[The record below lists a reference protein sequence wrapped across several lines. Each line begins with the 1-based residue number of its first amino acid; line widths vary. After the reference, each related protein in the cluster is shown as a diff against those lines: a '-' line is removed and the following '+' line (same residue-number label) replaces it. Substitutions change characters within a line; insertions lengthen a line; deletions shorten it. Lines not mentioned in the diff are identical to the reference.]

1 MITVESTAELFAPMP
16 TELPNSKGHTFI
28 DGDTLRNSE
37 GNLLRIQGLDAPEI
51 LKLTTRGI
59 TPGTPGG
66 SEAFKQIQTLAGQF
80 GFHNVN
86 YLTNDDG
93 TPMLD
98 ATGKR
103 QMVRLTDDSGRDFT
117 ETLAKYGITDLGKY
131 SSPDEILA
139 WQWGQA
145 KKLDHVNNHFSNKK
159 LNEFEKA
166 KLAIDNAA
174 DAESWYK
181 KEFQK
186 VALNEKELAR
196 LTAPRQPGE
205 SILAYAMRQEE
216 AKNYNKYTVMQD
228 WQDRDINNKALH
240 PWAEGFDVGWTGAIE
255 GMYGMAEMIGEK
267 TGFNWIEEIGE
278 AGIARQRAYLADK
291 PELKMNALK
300 PVLDTEGNVI
310 GNEWDINSIGEF
322 FDYLGTNVAI
332 SIPYMGA
339 TMVGTALAP
348 VTKGASLALPVS
360 IYTGQTW
367 NEMEGTNKSATLAVA
382 SGVTQTLLD
391 RLGVKALMGTTR
403 GTLLSNTYR
412 DKLVKAVMQKNNVS
426 ASAARATI
434 NKLTRLESAKLLG
447 NAATIAKEQL
457 KARNLLKTLAKRGG
471 IGFATEGATEV
482 GQELTGYLAATYG
495 SDKQFDAVELQNRLL
510 NALIAGGTMGK
521 AFAIPGVA
529 YDAGAWADV
538 AVRQAPA
545 DANRLS
551 FAGSMANEEKRK
563 TGKVQDIKEIN
574 TKSAQSANTRTG
586 PTTKFSEKVS
596 AGKTKQKQKDTFDKV
611 KDMWGSIPVLW
622 KGSTRF
628 IFDEATQRG
637 SQAIRELASMFGGNL
652 QRIHSGEHFEEKKH
666 NQLSKYRNMIQSPAE
681 VAKAAGQGIINQK
694 ELSTVIQKFNKWVG
708 KKKRLN
714 WDNLPDEL
722 RQHEAWLAKWYSDT
736 KVLAD
741 TLYQDQKNA
750 RENNGKKFEVGY
762 LDNYLQRYKS
772 FNKVAIEKDSNGF
785 ANALVAEYNMDLN
798 TAKELTKEI
807 LDSGDVTDADSLFQ
821 VGRGRFIPAAHK
833 KRRLGLAEN
842 TAFDKYMENDAF
854 LNISNAAKS
863 ASRFITYQEFLG
875 DNNEKINEKLN
886 QALEQGVSQ
895 EKVNTIA
902 RQLQD
907 YLDAES
913 GNYKRIDNT
922 TMSKIQKNL
931 LFWTTMAGLPMAVIS
946 SFVELAIT
954 TRALTPAQISKTI
967 MSAAKE
973 FAGAAWSTIKDP
985 RFGSTER
992 QLAKEERQANIK
1004 RLGYF
1009 DWDVGAAQTTGA
1021 TENSHASRRLLD
1033 NFFRIILLQQWTDYT
1048 RSIRAS
1054 IASDFVMEKVNL
1066 IHEYRQE
1073 STMPLFEKDT
1083 IYTNEIQEAEEQL
1096 RNLGINVDR
1105 LIELNS
1111 VNQRAWTA
1119 EENKEFDDMMHQ
1131 AQANFVNE
1139 AIALPGTYNR
1149 PLFYQNQHLSLF
1161 TQFQGFIATFTANH
1175 IPRMWGE
1182 YIKRGTPA
1190 MKYNMFAVMTT
1201 MIALGF
1207 ASQYLKDLLKYGKPS
1222 PYLDDMEKL
1231 QRGIGSS
1238 GLLGVAERPINFFF
1252 PIYESS
1258 SKNSAEWL
1266 FNTISGEA
1274 ASLSNVARIYGAAEK
1289 FVEGNAEAGAYRVFK
1304 TTPFIGPFNQLNR
1317 NLASGIFGD

>member
-1 MITVESTAELFAPMP
+1 MITVESTAELFKPIA
-16 TELPNSKGHTFI
+16 TAIQDSGGHTFV
-28 DGDTLRNSE
+28 DGDTIRNEE
-37 GNLLRIQGLDAPEI
+37 GKLLRIEGLDAPET
-51 LKLTTRGI
+51 LKI
-59 TPGTPGG
+59 TENGFAPGTPGG
-66 SEAFKQIQTLAGQF
+66 TEAFIQISNLANQF
-80 GFHNVN
+80 GYNNIV
-86 YLTNDDG
+86 YLTNEDG
-93 TPMLD
+93 SPKMD
-98 ATGKR
+98 ATGTR
-103 QMVRLTDDSGRDFT
+103 QMVRLKDNSGRDFT

-131 SSPDEILA
+131 STPDEILA

-145 KKLDHVNNHFSNKK
+145 KKLDYVNNSFSDQK

-166 KLAIDNAA
+166 KLTIDNVA
-174 DAESWYK
+174 DSERWYE

-186 VALNEKELAR
+186 SALNEKQLAQ
-196 LTAPRQPGE
+196 LYAPRQPGE
-205 SILAYAMRQEE
+205 SIEAYAFRQQK
-216 AKNYNKYTVMQD
+216 AKQYNRFVVQQD
-228 WQDRDINNKALH
+228 WQDRDIDNKALH
-240 PWAEGFDVGWTGAIE
+240 PFTEGFDVGWTGAIE

-267 TGFNWIEEIGE
+267 TGFNWLEEIGE
-278 AGIARQRAYLADK
+278 AGIARQRAYLSEK
-291 PELKMNALK
+291 PDLKMNALK
-300 PVLDTEGNVI
+300 PVLDRNGNVI
-310 GNEWDINSIGEF
+310 DNEWDINGVGEF
-322 FDYLGTNVAI
+322 FEYLGTNVAI
-332 SIPYMGA
+332 SLPYMGA
-339 TMVGTALAP
+339 TMLGSALAP
-348 VTKGASLALPVS
+348 VTKGVSLSIPVS

-367 NEMEGTNKSATLAVA
+367 NEMEGKDRSATLAVA

-391 RLGVKALMGTTR
+391 RLGVKLLMGNTK
-403 GTLLSNTYR
+403 GTLLNGTFR
-412 DKLVKAVMQKNNVS
+412 KKLTEAVMKKNNVS
-426 ASAARATI
+426 AATARNMI
-434 NKLTRLESAKLLG
+434 NKMTRLESAKLLG
-447 NAATIAKEQL
+447 NAAHIAKQQL
-457 KARNLLKTLAKRGG
+457 RARNVLLTLSKRAG
-471 IGFATEGATEV
+471 IGFVGEGSTEV
-482 GQELTGYLAATYG
+482 GQELTGYLASVYG
-495 SDKQFDAVELQNRLL
+495 SDKEFDAVELESRLL

-521 AFAIPGVA
+521 AFAIPGAA

-551 FAGSMANEEKRK
+551 FAGSMATEEKRK

-574 TKSAQSANTRTG
+574 IKNAASVQKRGAQGSN
-586 PTTKFSEKVS
+586 FSDKVNAS
-596 AGKTKQKQKDTFDKV
+596 KTNQKQRDTFDKV

-628 IFDEATQRG
+628 IFDEATQRS

-666 NQLSKYRNMIQSPAE
+666 NQLSKYRNMVKTPAE
-681 VAKAAGQGIINQK
+681 IAKAAGFGTINQSK
-694 ELSTVIQKFNKWVG
+694 VSDIIQQFNKWVG
-708 KKKRLN
+708 KKTKLN
-714 WDNLPDEL
+714 WDNLPEEL
-722 RQHEAWLAKWYSDT
+722 KEHEAWLAEWYKDT
-736 KVLAD
+736 SRLAD

-762 LDNYLQRYKS
+762 IQNYLQRYKS
-772 FNKVAIEKDSNGF
+772 FNKVAIEKDQNGF
-785 ANALVAEYNMDLN
+785 ANQLVKEYKMDLN
-798 TAKELTKEI
+798 TAKDLTKEI
-807 LDSGDVTDADSLFQ
+807 LNSGDVTDPDSLFQ

-842 TAFDKYMENDAF
+842 AAFDQYMENDAF

-875 DNNEKINEKLN
+875 DSNEKINEKLN
-886 QALEQGVSQ
+886 QALEQGVDAD
-895 EKVNTIA
+895 KVNTIA

-913 GNYKRIDNT
+913 GNYKRLDNDT
-922 TMSKIQKNL
+922 INKVQRNL

-954 TRALTPAQISKTI
+954 TRALSPGQISTTI
-967 MSAAKE
+967 MNAAKE
-973 FAGAAWSTIKDP
+973 FASAAWSTIKDP
-985 RFGSTER
+985 RFNSTER
-992 QLAKEERQANIK
+992 QLEKEQRQANIK

-1054 IASDFVMEKVNL
+1054 IASDFVMDKVNL
-1066 IHEYRQE
+1066 IHTYRQE
-1073 STMPLFEKDT
+1073 STMPLFEKDVT
-1083 IYTNEIQEAEEQL
+1083 FNNEIQEAEEQL

-1105 LIELNS
+1105 IIELNS
-1111 VNQRAWTA
+1111 INTRNWTA

-1149 PLFYQNQHLSLF
+1149 PLFYQNPHLALF

-1190 MKYNMFAVMTT
+1190 MKYNMFAIMTT

-1252 PIYESS
+1252 PIYETS

-1274 ASLSNVARIYGAAEK
+1274 AALSNVARTYGAAEK
-1289 FVEGNAEAGAYRVFK
+1289 FVEGNAETGLYRVLK

-1317 NLASGIFGD
+1317 SIASGVFGD